1 MNDVVSENSNPAEDS
16 NIQLPGESIDELF
29 LNLEQEV
36 TPEPTAFLFE
46 SDYKDLID
54 GLILPEIPVNDKD
67 ASENTQVQL
76 NDRGGSVK
84 RRSSEVE
91 LAEPKRKKRKKY
103 EGIDFSEVTCW
114 RINPDVVGE
123 LQLLDEFGNVL
134 YTGPVQM
141 SKASKKLPLGYLDIN
156 GMKLRRDIRDTEDL
170 ETNGFAVGQFPRTVC
185 LF

>member
-1 MNDVVSENSNPAEDS
+1 MSMAPKKLLNGYLEINGKKLRRDSRDIADLEKNGFAIGAND
-16 NIQLPGESIDELF
+16 NIAICSF
-29 LNLEQEV
+29 
-36 TPEPTAFLFE
+36 
-46 SDYKDLID
+46 
-54 GLILPEIPVNDKD
+54 
-67 ASENTQVQL
+67 
-76 NDRGGSVK
+76 K
-84 RRSSEVE
+84 RKPR
-91 LAEPKRKKRKKY
+91 RKKRKKY
-103 EGIDFSEVTCW
+103 EDVDFSEVTCW

-123 LQLLDEFGNVL
+123 LQLLNHLGLVV